1 MVYVYYC
8 LTSDRKEIVIRSDK
22 ALFVNELIEKA
33 GRNDIKIINMGI
45 E

>member
-1 MVYVYYC
+1 MIYIYYC
-8 LTSDRKEIVIRSDK
+8 LTSDRKEIVIISDK
-22 ALFVNELIEKA
+22 ALFVNEIIEKA

>member
-1 MVYVYYC
+1 MIYVYYC
-8 LTSDRKEIVIRSDK
+8 LTSDRIEIVIRSDK
-22 ALFVNELIEKA
+22 ALFVNEIIEKA